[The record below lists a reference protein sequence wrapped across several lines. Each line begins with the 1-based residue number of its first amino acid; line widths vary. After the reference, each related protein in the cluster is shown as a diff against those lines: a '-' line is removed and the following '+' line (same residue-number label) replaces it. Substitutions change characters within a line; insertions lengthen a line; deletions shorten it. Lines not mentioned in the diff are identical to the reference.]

1 MNVFARAS
9 LAYEAFRGNSSTPGT
24 RLREMPNAEQM
35 RKIRGDRSYSSR
47 KGTKPFQ
54 RLSMHSRRWLPPDV
68 EGALAQCDGAGVL
81 RDAMMISGWVQSDP
95 IVSGIAKGLTM
106 IPHGQVGVLY
116 SDEAAAWLEG
126 TKNKPGMRTQIAP
139 PSELVVSASN
149 EFFGGS
155 CVGLLVRDE
164 ALGIPV
170 YEALDPVGLRYQH
183 SRRTWQ
189 FHGWSTVFDITTDDF
204 ISNECGQLEL
214 NPWVLGTLSK
224 NRPWFE
230 GQWHKLGYKVMHAQL
245 SAELRGVFENG
256 FSLPIVVARTPQGA
270 SNDQR
275 AKFTE
280 SILGAFLRV
289 IGVTPGY
296 DVELKQATAEG
307 AEVYT
312 QSEKNLIEAAS
323 IAIWG
328 TTGLISGGQGFANA
342 DLFEQMAAKIISAFA
357 AHLARRD
364 NGQIWRRV
372 LQWAAQRG
380 YISKA
385 AANAQ
390 IEYRTDSAAV
400 IATKAKA
407 AKLLVDVGVSQEEA
421 RKQVGLSSLAM
432 PGTKADELTAQTPRL
447 VGAIQ
452 SAVQIVTAV
461 AANQMPRDAGI
472 AQLKYLTNVETAEAE
487 EMMGTAGAGFVAS
500 VDGTTPPP
508 ATILPEAREEEEP
521 EPTYSEMVAEQL
533 NARNE
538 AVCPCSNHA
547 DRHCPRCGVVRRK
560 EVQDGQWID
569 TWKPTRRRA
578 A

>member
-1 MNVFARAS
+1 MNIFDRAS
-9 LAYEAFRGNSSTPGT
+9 RAYEAFRETPGV
-24 RLREMPNAEQM
+24 RLREMPTQRDM
-35 RKIRGDRSYSSR
+35 RKIRGDKPFSQQ

-54 RLSMHSRRWLPPDV
+54 RRSWHNRRWMPPDI
-68 EGALAQCDGAGVL
+68 EGALAQCDGSGNI
-81 RDAMMISGWVQSDP
+81 RDAMLISGWVQSDP
-95 IVSGIAKGLTM
+95 IVAGIAKGLTM

-126 TKNKPGMRTQIAP
+126 TKEKPGMRTQIAP

-149 EFFGGS
+149 EFFGGQ
-155 CVGLLVRDE
+155 CVGLLVRNDT
-164 ALGIPV
+164 LGIPV
-170 YEALDPVGLRYQH
+170 YEALDPAGLRYQH
-183 SRRTWQ
+183 HRRMWQ
-189 FHGWSTVFDITTDDF
+189 YHGWSAVFDISTDDF
-204 ISNECGQLEL
+204 IQNERGQIEL
-214 NPWVLGTLSK
+214 NPWVLGTLST

-230 GQWHKLGYKVMHAQL
+230 GQWHKLGYKVMQAQL
-245 SAELRGVFENG
+245 AAELRDVWSNA
-256 FSLPIVVARTPQGA
+256 FSMPIVVAKTPQGA

-275 AKFTE
+275 ARFTE

-296 DVELKQATAEG
+296 DVDLKQATAEG
-307 AEVYT
+307 SDVFT

-380 YISKA
+380 HISKA
-385 AANAQ
+385 AAQAQ

-400 IATKAKA
+400 IERKAKA
-407 AKLLVDVGVSQEEA
+407 AKALVDVGVTPEEA
-421 RKQVGLSSLAM
+421 RKQVGLSSLAV
-432 PGTKADELTAQTPRL
+432 PEAAPISGVQPAAPPETREDEL
-447 VGAIQ
+447 
-452 SAVQIVTAV
+452 
-461 AANQMPRDAGI
+461 
-472 AQLKYLTNVETAEAE
+472 
-487 EMMGTAGAGFVAS
+487 
-500 VDGTTPPP
+500 
-508 ATILPEAREEEEP
+508 P
-521 EPTYSEMVAEQL
+521 EPTYSEGIAEQL

-538 AVCPCSNHA
+538 EVCPCDAHA
-547 DRHCPRCGVVRRK
+547 DRYCPRCGVVRRK
-560 EVQDGQWID
+560 EVRDGQWASV
-569 TWKPTRRRA
+569 WQPVRRRA

>member
-1 MNVFARAS
+1 MNVFDRAS
-9 LAYEAFRGNSSTPGT
+9 RAYNAFREEPGA
-24 RLREMPNAEQM
+24 RLREMPTTRDM
-35 RKIRGDRSYSSR
+35 PKIRGKEPYAQR

-54 RLSMHSRRWLPPDV
+54 RLSWHNREWMPPDIK
-68 EGALAQCDGAGVL
+68 GALAECDRSGHTMNANT
-81 RDAMMISGWVQSDP
+81 ISGWVQSDP

-126 TKNKPGMRTQIAP
+126 TKDKPGMRVQIAP
-139 PSELVVSASN
+139 PNELVVVASN
-149 EFFGGS
+149 EFFGGE

-164 ALGIPV
+164 AQGIPV
-170 YEALDPVGLRYQH
+170 FEALDPAGLRYQH
-183 SRRTWQ
+183 HRRTWQ
-189 FHGWSTVFDITTDDF
+189 YHGWSCVYDISTEDF
-204 ISNECGQLEL
+204 IRGENGEMEL
-214 NPWVLGTLSK
+214 NPWILGTLSK

-230 GQWHKLGYKVMHAQL
+230 GQWHKLAYKVLQAQL
-245 SAELRGVFENG
+245 SAELRDVWQNA
-256 FSLPIVVARTPQGA
+256 FSMPIIVARTPQGA

-296 DVELKQATAEG
+296 DVEMKQATAEG
-307 AEVYT
+307 SDVYT

-364 NGQIWRRV
+364 NTQIWRRV

-380 YISKA
+380 HISKA
-385 AANAQ
+385 AAHAQ

-407 AKLLVDVGVSQEEA
+407 AKALVEVGVSPEES
-421 RKQVGLSSLAM
+421 RKQVGITSLSM
-432 PGTKADELTAQTPRL
+432 PGTKVDESTQTPRL

-461 AANQMPRDAGI
+461 AANEMPRDAGI
-472 AQLKYLTNVETAEAE
+472 AQLKYLINVDSAEAE
-487 EMMGTAGAGFVAS
+487 EMMGSAGAGFVAS
-500 VDGTTPPP
+500 VDGRPPLPP
-508 ATILPEAREEEEP
+508 AALPEAREEEEP

-538 AVCPCSNHA
+538 SVCPCPNKA

>member
-9 LAYEAFRGNSSTPGT
+9 LAYEAFRGNSSAPGA

-35 RKIRGDRSYSSR
+35 RKIRGDKPYSSR

-54 RLSMHSRRWLPPDV
+54 RLSWHSRRWLPPDV
-68 EGALAQCDGAGVL
+68 EGAIAQCDGAGVL

-126 TKNKPGMRTQIAP
+126 TKDKPGMRTQIAP

-230 GQWHKLGYKVMHAQL
+230 GQWHKLAYKVLQAQL
-245 SAELRGVFENG
+245 AAELRDVWSNA
-256 FSLPIVVARTPQGA
+256 FSMPIIVAKTPQGA

-296 DVELKQATAEG
+296 DVEMKQATAEG
-307 AEVYT
+307 SDVFT

-380 YISKA
+380 HISKA
-385 AANAQ
+385 AAHAQ

-400 IATKAKA
+400 IERKAKA
-407 AKLLVDVGVSQEEA
+407 AKALVDVGVSPEES
-421 RKQVGLSSLAM
+421 RKQVGITSLSM
-432 PGTKADELTAQTPRL
+432 PGTKVDESTQTPRL

-461 AANQMPRDAGI
+461 AANQIPRDAGI
-472 AQLKYLTNVETAEAE
+472 AQLKYLINVDGAEAE
-487 EMMGTAGAGFVAS
+487 EMMGSAGAGFVAS

-508 ATILPEAREEEEP
+508 AAILPEAREEEEP
-521 EPTYSEMVAEQL
+521 EPSYSENLAAAM
-533 NARNE
+533 NE
-538 AVCPCSNHA
+538 HGDTACPHGKHPYCA
-547 DRHCPRCGVVRRK
+547 RCGVVEHFEHVEGKPRA
-560 EVQDGQWID
+560 
-569 TWKPTRRRA
+569 TWHATRRRA

>member
-1 MNVFARAS
+1 MSLFDRAS
-9 LAYEAFRGNSSTPGT
+9 RALNAFRDEPGV
-24 RLREMPNAEQM
+24 RLREMPRSSDM
-35 RKIRGDRSYSSR
+35 PKIRGKESYSQK

-54 RLSMHSRRWLPPDV
+54 RIGYHSRRWMPPDV
-68 EGALAQCDGAGVL
+68 EAALAQCDGGGNCFQANT
-81 RDAMMISGWVQSDP
+81 ISGWVQADP

-126 TKNKPGMRTQIAP
+126 TREKPGMRVQVAP
-139 PSELVVSASN
+139 PSELVVAASN
-149 EFFGGS
+149 EFFGGE

-164 ALGIPV
+164 VQGIPV
-170 YEALDPVGLRYQH
+170 FEALDPAGLRYQH
-183 SRRTWQ
+183 HRRTWQ
-189 FHGWSTVFDITTDDF
+189 YHGWQCVYDISTEDF
-204 ISNECGQLEL
+204 LRGENGQWEV
-214 NPWVLGTLSK
+214 NPWILGTLSK

-230 GQWHKLGYKVMHAQL
+230 GQWHKLAYKVLQSQL
-245 SAELRGVFENG
+245 SAELRDVWQNA
-256 FSLPIVVARTPQGA
+256 FSMPIIVARTPQGA
-270 SNDQR
+270 SNEQR

-296 DVELKQATAEG
+296 DVEMKQASAEG
-307 AEVYT
+307 ADVFT

-342 DLFEQMAAKIISAFA
+342 DLFEQMAAKIISGFA

-372 LQWAAQRG
+372 LQWAAQTNR
-380 YISKA
+380 ISKA

-400 IATKAKA
+400 IERKAKA
-407 AKLLVDVGVSQEEA
+407 AKALVDVGVSPAEA
-421 RKQVGLSSLAM
+421 RKQVGLSSLSV
-432 PGTKADELTAQTPRL
+432 PE
-447 VGAIQ
+447 
-452 SAVQIVTAV
+452 AVPAPLPVAAPPAPAV
-461 AANQMPRDAGI
+461 A
-472 AQLKYLTNVETAEAE
+472 
-487 EMMGTAGAGFVAS
+487 
-500 VDGTTPPP
+500 
-508 ATILPEAREEEEP
+508 PEAREEEEP

-538 AVCPCSNHA
+538 AVCPCPNKA
-547 DRHCPRCGVVRRK
+547 DRHCPRCGVVRRQ
-560 EVQDGQWID
+560 EVRDGQWAE

>member
-1 MNVFARAS
+1 VNTFDRLSRA
-9 LAYEAFRGNSSTPGT
+9 YNAFREEPGV
-24 RLREMPNAEQM
+24 RLREMPTTREM
-35 RKIRGDRSYSSR
+35 PKIRGKEPYSQR

-54 RLSMHSRRWLPPDV
+54 RLSWHSRRWMPPDV
-68 EGALAQCDGAGVL
+68 ESALAECDRSGQTQIANT
-81 RDAMMISGWVQSDP
+81 ISGWVQSDP

-126 TKNKPGMRTQIAP
+126 TKDKPGMRTQIAP
-139 PSELVVSASN
+139 PSELVVAASN
-149 EFFGGS
+149 EFFGGE

-164 ALGIPV
+164 RQGIPV
-170 YEALDPVGLRYQH
+170 FEALDPVGLRYQH
-183 SRRTWQ
+183 HRRTWQ
-189 FHGWSTVFDITTDDF
+189 YHGWQCVYDISTEDF
-204 ISNECGQLEL
+204 VLGENGQWEL
-214 NPWVLGTLSK
+214 NPWIIGTLSK

-230 GQWHKLGYKVMHAQL
+230 GQWHKLAYKVMHAQL
-245 SAELRGVFENG
+245 SGELRNVFENA
-256 FSLPIVVARTPQGA
+256 FSMPTVLARVPQG
-270 SNDQR
+270 SSVDQR

-280 SILGAFLRV
+280 SFLGAFLRV
-289 IGVTPGY
+289 VGVTPGY
-296 DVELKQATAEG
+296 DIELKQATAEG
-307 AEVYT
+307 AELYT

-372 LQWAAQRG
+372 LQWAAQTNK
-380 YISKA
+380 ISKA
-385 AANAQ
+385 AAHAQ

-407 AKLLVDVGVSQEEA
+407 AKLLTEVGVSPAEA
-421 RKQVGLSSLAM
+421 RKQVGLSSLSTPEEKKEQAT
-432 PGTKADELTAQTPRL
+432 GTPIFGYHIQGGVVTPNEVR
-447 VGAIQ
+447 
-452 SAVQIVTAV
+452 
-461 AANQMPRDAGI
+461 
-472 AQLKYLTNVETAEAE
+472 AQLNLPPVPWGEQPRTP
-487 EMMGTAGAGFVAS
+487 
-500 VDGTTPPP
+500 DGTVPPP
-508 ATILPEAREEEEP
+508 DPTVPPEVREEEEP

-533 NARNE
+533 NARGE
-538 AVCPCSNHA
+538 AVCPCSNKA